1 LALGA
6 PVREEVIYRV
16 RYRGY
21 REREMRQIEKLRHL
35 ENVRLP
41 ADLDYGAVT
50 GLRAESRQKL
60 AQVRPAT
67 LGQAQRISGVG
78 PADVSLLLVALR
90 ARSREQ
96 AAEG

>member
-1 LALGA
+1 MAA
-6 PVREEVIYRV
+6 AVREEVVYRV

-21 REREMRQIEKLRHL
+21 REREMRQIEKMRHL

-41 ADLDYGAVT
+41 ADLDYGAVP

-60 AQVRPAT
+60 ALVRPAT
-67 LGQAQRISGVG
+67 LAQAQRISGVG

-90 ARSREQ
+90 GKGT
-96 AAEG
+96 EGQRH